1 MARHLARQI
10 PQPNP
15 YEVICGVGLGSNVC
29 LELWALL
36 TPRPRRMVLLD
47 PAIEHSFEKSVLELA
62 EGALNDPIP
71 EQILLERYPKISRED
86 ALLKRW
92 ALMRTEARAI
102 RSIFEVCAIIQQI
115 PRA

>member
-1 MARHLARQI
+1 MARHLARQL

-36 TPRPRRMVLLD
+36 TPRPRRMILLD

-71 EQILLERYPKISRED
+71 EQFFFREVSKD
-86 ALLKRW
+86 QPRRCSAQEMGPY
-92 ALMRTEARAI
+92 AH
-102 RSIFEVCAIIQQI
+102 RSSGN
-115 PRA
+115 